1 MPINS
6 VFLQRNALRWLIWA
20 SVVLALVGFFL
31 AEVNR
36 NEAKITR
43 TKAVVIGKV
52 IQQRINELHK
62 SWLLNKQPKFLNI
75 DNTLV
80 KFDSNGWVE
89 LANYDRRDCNHLLSV
104 VYKGDINKTNGFF
117 VKSEEIAPNSYS
129 CLYGINSDIEIKIHK
144 IRSLRVEV
152 IFLT

>member
-1 MPINS
+1 MLINS
-6 VFLQRNALRWLIWA
+6 VFFQRNVLRWLIWA
-20 SVVLALVGFFL
+20 SVVLTLVGFFL
-31 AEVNR
+31 AEVNH

-62 SWLLNKQPKFLNI
+62 SWLLNKQPQFLNI

-89 LANYDRRDCNHLLSV
+89 LANFDRRDCNHLLSV

-117 VKSEEIAPNSYS
+117 IKSEEIAPKGYS
-129 CLYGINSDIEIKIHK
+129 CLYGRSSDIGIKIHK
-144 IRSLRVEV
+144 IRSVHVEV